1 MANRF
6 SVRRIP
12 AGTEGDEM
20 AKGENQVRPASGRRN
35 KIDPSITICDPLHM
49 TLIDQHQRE
58 LAQACSTY
66 KVKELYAFGSVL
78 SDRFNE
84 KSDVDLAVDFDRDSF
99 EGSFLQFLNF
109 KNTLEEIF
117 HRHVDLVPLGSIRNQ
132 VFLQTLNQ
140 TKQCIYAA

>member
-1 MANRF
+1 M
-6 SVRRIP
+6 SY
-12 AGTEGDEM
+12 
-20 AKGENQVRPASGRRN
+20 RRN
-35 KIDPSITICDPLHM
+35 KIDPSNTICDPLRM
-49 TLIDQHQRE
+49 TLIDQHQSE

-132 VFLQTLNQ
+132 VFLRTLNQ
-140 TKQCIYAA
+140 TKRCIYAA